1 MIYRKNQRNGE
12 ELSQLGFGCMRFPRK
27 GTAIDILKSAD
38 IVHASIERGVNYFDT
53 AYIYTGSEDALG
65 KILAGGWREK
75 VNIATKMPLFLVRSG
90 RDFDKFFTEQLKRLQ
105 TDYVDYY
112 MLHCL
117 FDFDYY
123 DKLRSLGV
131 DEWLQKEKERG
142 RIRNI
147 GFSFHGRSDEFMKII
162 DAYDWEFCMI
172 QYNYLD
178 ENYQAGKAGLKYAHS
193 KDIPVMIMEPL
204 RGGTLAVNLPDAAMR
219 ELKAVDTALDLKN
232 RTPAGWALR
241 WLWNHPEVT
250 LALVGMNS
258 AEQAFENIAAA
269 SEAGVGMMSSDELEA
284 VKKVTQV
291 MHANIKVHCTSCN
304 YCLPCPAGID
314 IPSVFSRYNEMG
326 LSGKMSARVHH
337 IASSGI
343 MPSSPRFISQCAKCG
358 KCEKVCPQHIKIID
372 ELTNAAKTLEP
383 FWAKPL
389 AKIARK
395 FTIGG
400 VRK

>member
-1 MIYRKNQRNGE
+1 MIYRKNQKNGE

-27 GTAIDILKSAD
+27 GAGIDIAKSAD

-53 AYIYTGSEDALG
+53 AYIYPGNEDALG
-65 KILAGGWREK
+65 KILKGEWREK

-90 RDFDKFFTEQLKRLQ
+90 KDFDKFFAEQLKRLR
-105 TDYVDYY
+105 TDYIDYY
-112 MLHCL
+112 LLHSL

-123 DKLRSLGV
+123 DKLRSIGIN
-131 DEWLQKEKERG
+131 DWLQKEKERG
-142 RIRNI
+142 RIRDI

-178 ENYQAGKAGLKYAHS
+178 ENYQAGAAGLKYAYS

-219 ELKAVDTALDLKN
+219 EFEAVETALGLN
-232 RTPAGWALR
+232 GRTPAGWALR
-241 WLWNHPEVT
+241 WLWNQPEVT

-269 SEAGVGMMSSDELEA
+269 SEASIGMMSSKELEA
-284 VKKVTQV
+284 VRKVTQI
-291 MHANIKVHCTSCN
+291 MLGNIRIHCTSCN
-304 YCLPCPAGID
+304 YCVPCPVGID
-314 IPSVFSRYNEMG
+314 IPTVFSRYNEMG
-326 LSGKMSARVHH
+326 LSGKMSARLQH
-337 IASSGI
+337 IASAGI
-343 MPSSPRFISQCAKCG
+343 MPTSPRFISQCTKCG
-358 KCEKVCPQHIKIID
+358 KCEKICPQHIKIID
-372 ELTNAAKTLEP
+372 ELANASKVLEP